1 MMLARKQSGAIL
13 VITLIMIALIAV
25 IGVSTIHTGT
35 DQINMARN
43 AEARNEAMQRTQ
55 SIIDAVLS
63 NNNLAVNNTAGL
75 AACFNVPNCP
85 SVLSL
90 PDDLTANGEGNR
102 ITVRVNRLL
111 PLYTD
116 PPPNLSSSAGLFTAA
131 QFEVE
136 ATYDAT
142 DIRGG
147 SATLVQGVM
156 VLINRGSQ

>member
-1 MMLARKQSGAIL
+1 MMRHRKQTGAIL

-25 IGVSTIHTGT
+25 IGVTTINTGT

-43 AEARNEAMQRTQ
+43 AEARSEAMQRTQ

-85 SVLSL
+85 DVLSL
-90 PDDLTANGEGNR
+90 PAELTANGEGNR

-111 PLYTD
+111 PLFTA
-116 PPPNLSSSAGLFTAA
+116 PPANLSSSAGLFTAA

-147 SATLVQGVM
+147 RATLVQGVM
-156 VLINRGSQ
+156 ILINRGSQ

>member
-1 MMLARKQSGAIL
+1 MTHHRKQSGAIL

-25 IGVSTIHTGT
+25 IGITTINTGT
-35 DQINMARN
+35 DQINMTRN
-43 AEARNEAMQRTQ
+43 AEARSEAMQKTQ

-63 NNNLAVNNTAGL
+63 NNNLSVNNTAGL

-90 PDDLTANGEGNR
+90 PAELTDNGEGNR

-147 SATLVQGVM
+147 HATLVQGVM